1 MNVMDWDVF
10 CVKAMLSALVTCAG
24 LYQMRLTKGESG
36 IGWVVLGLV
45 VLWIG

>member
-1 MNVMDWDVF
+1 MSVGPWEIL
-10 CVKAMLSALVTCAG
+10 CAKLTLSLLVAYAG

-45 VLWIG
+45 MLWL